1 MQTDKKPSTI
11 TSRKL
16 NKEKA
21 ATKSYKKN
29 SSSDDDEDDSTEEE
43 EEQEEKFDI
52 NKYRSM
58 LAEMFPSKYMNE
70 KVKKIN
76 ETAAA
81 TATTVESSP
90 KKRRRLT
97 KAIVSDSESEEQ
109 EEVNKA
115 VKSLPRD
122 LQLAALVVAKRQ
134 QKQDAQKQDAQ
145 KQDAQKQKAKKTTKR
160 QQPKKVVEEESASEE
175 EDDEEEEEECDD
187 EDDDDSSYRPD
198 ESSSEVDEDEEENKN
213 SKLKKMMNS
222 KYNIILTL
230 DNSRPRCN
238 NPDEYFED
246 EDEEDMEEDDE
257 EEPESSSSTDEDEK
271 QEASVYDPEESEAIA
286 SFRKMVLNLSEKE
299 KKNKSILKMISKMDE
314 REKNY
319 NKGLEKHVS
328 KQKKKNTQKLT
339 SLMSDKSVMNDVKY
353 FHEKM
358 TIEQQHTVL
367 KQMVE
372 IKTHCSV
379 DKPYRLSLLDA
390 DIPIEYKAIAYKKI
404 STLKYMEQGGGEYYK
419 IKNWVDTFM
428 QIPFGKTNNLPI
440 TIEDGVDKCHAF
452 MENANK
458 ILDEAVYGLD
468 DVKLQIMQ
476 MVGQW
481 ISNPKAMGT
490 AIAIKGPMG
499 TGKTSLVK
507 EGISKILGRE
517 FAFIAL
523 GGATDSSFLEGHSY
537 TYEGSTWGKIVET
550 LVKCKS
556 MNPVFFFDELDK
568 VSATAKG
575 DEIIGILTHLTDT
588 SQNSKFHDKYFSELE
603 FDLSKCLFIFSYN
616 DESKIN
622 PILRDRMYR
631 IETKGYDAKE
641 KFIIS
646 KDYLLPKICSQVR
659 FNSGDIV
666 IPEETVKYL
675 IATHTDGE
683 QGVRNLKRCLEI
695 IYTKLNLYRLMKPG
709 SNLFK
714 KEMSLEITFPMVI
727 TVDIVDKLIKKNE
740 NENWTHRMMYL

>member
-29 SSSDDDEDDSTEEE
+29 SSSDDDDDDSTEEE
-43 EEQEEKFDI
+43 EEEEEEKFDI

-76 ETAAA
+76 ETAA
-81 TATTVESSP
+81 TATTAESSP

-97 KAIVSDSESEEQ
+97 KEIVSESESEEQ

-115 VKSLPRD
+115 VKSSP
-122 LQLAALVVAKRQ
+122 AVVV
-134 QKQDAQKQDAQ
+134 
-145 KQDAQKQKAKKTTKR
+145 TKR
-160 QQPKKVVEEESASEE
+160 QQEEAKKQEAQKQNAKKKSQNKKKVVKEESESESETETQTE
-175 EDDEEEEEECDD
+175 E
-187 EDDDDSSYRPD
+187 DDSSYRPD
-198 ESSSEVDEDEEENKN
+198 ETSSESEEEDEENKN
-213 SKLKKMMNS
+213 NKLKKLMNS

-246 EDEEDMEEDDE
+246 EYEEDMEEDDE
-257 EEPESSSSTDEDEK
+257 EDMESSSSSTDEDEK
-271 QEASVYDPEESEAIA
+271 QEASVYDQEESEAIA
-286 SFRKMVLNLSEKE
+286 SFRKMVLNLNEKE
-299 KKNKSILKMISKMDE
+299 KKNKSIVKMISKMDE
-314 REKNY
+314 REKVY

-339 SLMSDKSVMNDVKY
+339 TLMSDKSVMNDVKY

-372 IKTHCSV
+372 IKSHCTV

-659 FNSGDIV
+659 FNDGDIV

-675 IATHTDGE
+675 ITTHTDGE

-740 NENWTHRMMYL
+740 NENWSHRMMYL

>member
-29 SSSDDDEDDSTEEE
+29 SSSDDDEDDSTEEEEEE

-81 TATTVESSP
+81 TATTAESSP

-109 EEVNKA
+109 EAVNKA
-115 VKSLPRD
+115 VKSLP
-122 LQLAALVVAKRQ
+122 AVVVTKRQ
-134 QKQDAQKQDAQ
+134 QEAQNAKKQEAQKQN
-145 KQDAQKQKAKKTTKR
+145 AKKTTKR
-160 QQPKKVVEEESASEE
+160 QQPKKVVEEESGSESETE
-175 EDDEEEEEECDD
+175 EDDD
-187 EDDDDSSYRPD
+187 EDDSSYRPD
-198 ESSSEVDEDEEENKN
+198 ASSSEAEEEDEEENKN
-213 SKLKKMMNS
+213 NKLKKLMNS

-271 QEASVYDPEESEAIA
+271 QEASVYDQEESEAIA
-286 SFRKMVLNLSEKE
+286 SFRKMVLNLNEKE
-299 KKNKSILKMISKMDE
+299 KKNKSIVKMISKMDE
-314 REKNY
+314 REKVY

-339 SLMSDKSVMNDVKY
+339 TLMSDKSVMNDVKY

-372 IKTHCSV
+372 IKSHCTV

-675 IATHTDGE
+675 ITTHTDGE

-714 KEMSLEITFPMVI
+714 KEMSLDITFPMVI
-727 TVDIVDKLIKKNE
+727 TVDIVDKLIKKDE